1 MTVISTLLTTFWASL
16 FAGAALYISLVEHP
30 ARMECGTELAV
41 TEFRPSYRRAAVMQ
55 ALLAVLTLLFS
66 VSAWLTSGSAWW
78 LMGGL
83 VMGSVVPL
91 TLIVIMPTNKA
102 LLDVSLDKQSPKAQ
116 QLLTTWG
123 RLHALRTG
131 LSLLSLLLFL
141 LLLVVHL

>member
-1 MTVISTLLTTFWASL
+1 MTIISTLLTTFWTSL

-41 TEFRPSYRRAAVMQ
+41 TESRPSYRRAAVMQ

-66 VSAWLTSGSAWW
+66 VFAWLTSGNAWW

-116 QLLTTWG
+116 QLLRTWG